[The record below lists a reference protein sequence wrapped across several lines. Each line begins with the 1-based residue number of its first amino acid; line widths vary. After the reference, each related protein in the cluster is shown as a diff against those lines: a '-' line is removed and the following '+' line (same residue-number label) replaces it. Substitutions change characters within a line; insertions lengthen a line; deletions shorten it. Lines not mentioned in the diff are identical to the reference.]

1 MPPTRVLRYLSLL
14 ENPLLVVCPVPSL
27 SKSRFADSSLISSAT
42 ANAQAEKGRK
52 SGSCRNGCK
61 STFVLSFG
69 SFADVQGRSNNRP
82 AAKQLPGATK
92 PSAPPGAPAAPSM
105 PTGGAAAARP
115 VPKPALGGGA
125 GRAPPPPPAPPA
137 APPAPARP
145 AKQMYKALY
154 AFTGQEGE
162 VALVKGELVEVKE
175 KDENGMFPRL
185 LYTKLTSRM
194 VEGTQ
199 EWSRGLGTC

>member
-1 MPPTRVLRYLSLL
+1 MVCVPFQPSRRQLIPVSSPQPPRMPKRKKAAKAAPAGMAVSL
-14 ENPLLVVCPVPSL
+14 PSVCGIL
-27 SKSRFADSSLISSAT
+27 ADI
-42 ANAQAEKGRK
+42 
-52 SGSCRNGCK
+52 
-61 STFVLSFG
+61 
-69 SFADVQGRSNNRP
+69 QGRSNNRP

-92 PSAPPGAPAAPSM
+92 PSAPPGAPVAPSM
-105 PTGGAAAARP
+105 PTSGAAASRP

-125 GRAPPPPPAPPA
+125 ARAPPPPPAPPI
-137 APPAPARP
+137 APAAPARP

-175 KDENGMFPRL
+175 KDENGMSYFFGDFE
-185 LYTKLTSRM
+185 LTSRM

-199 EWSRGLGTC
+199 EWSRRMGTCQLVCPHVE

>member
-1 MPPTRVLRYLSLL
+1 
-14 ENPLLVVCPVPSL
+14 
-27 SKSRFADSSLISSAT
+27 
-42 ANAQAEKGRK
+42 
-52 SGSCRNGCK
+52 
-61 STFVLSFG
+61 
-69 SFADVQGRSNNRP
+69 
-82 AAKQLPGATK
+82 
-92 PSAPPGAPAAPSM
+92 
-105 PTGGAAAARP
+105 
-115 VPKPALGGGA
+115 
-125 GRAPPPPPAPPA
+125 
-137 APPAPARP
+137 
-145 AKQMYKALY
+145 MYKALY

>member
-1 MPPTRVLRYLSLL
+1 MPKRKKAAKAAPAGMAVSSPHLH
-14 ENPLLVVCPVPSL
+14 VDG
-27 SKSRFADSSLISSAT
+27 AD
-42 ANAQAEKGRK
+42 K
-52 SGSCRNGCK
+52 
-61 STFVLSFG
+61 
-69 SFADVQGRSNNRP
+69 QGRSNNRP

-105 PTGGAAAARP
+105 PTGGAATSRP
-115 VPKPALGGGA
+115 VPKPAMGGGA

-154 AFTGQEGE
+154 AFAGQEGE

-175 KDENGMFPRL
+175 KDENGMSPSLSIRL
-185 LYTKLTSRM
+185 YIRS
-194 VEGTQ
+194 
-199 EWSRGLGTC
+199 